1 MSVSLKR
8 FAVIAWLIC
17 TFSVPRMCAQAQNPA
32 VPTANAATNAQER
45 SAPET
50 EVKLPTA
57 PPQYH
62 PPTEVEGP
70 PPALARHLSLAPD
83 YSIARAWFPD
93 VIGPYK
99 GRQVPQP
106 DLRNTPRIDQLI
118 KAGKLTLS
126 VEDAISLALENNLN
140 IEVQRYTTWIDQA
153 NLLYAKSGANGYTL
167 FDPTVTSGLSLQHSD
182 IPYNE
187 PFLAGA
193 QATVDTPTN
202 LESAGAT
209 ENFGY
214 TQGFATGTQAQVV
227 FDNSRGST
235 NFGEFYIF
243 NPYFQSS
250 LTVELT
256 QPLLRG
262 FGKLPNTRYIIEAK
276 NTVKIGDSQFK
287 QQVIGIVTQVATEY
301 WNLVYA
307 REFVKIEQVT
317 VAADQQLYQNNSAEV
332 RVGTMAP
339 IEVVT
344 AQSQLA
350 ADQQLLVQAQNSE
363 MQQNALL
370 LAAIAKDMRQ
380 LVQQGMEIV
389 PTSDIYDPA
398 PENLSMKDA
407 IDEALRNRPE
417 VLQAAL
423 TLQNAGVE
431 VKATKNLLLPSLNL
445 FGEYQAQGLS
455 GVAHPT
461 LATGAFVGTS
471 PVYATSGL
479 IPLGATP
486 TGYVGSE
493 VTVPGAA
500 IPSGVVTDWNQMIH
514 AQYPT
519 FVAGLNLTLPI
530 RNRAAQA
537 QYAQAQ
543 LTDRQQQTAY
553 QETQQNVILNV
564 RQDMIAI
571 DNDRAAV
578 AAAKEAR
585 IYNQQSYD
593 DELKE
598 LQLGSSTA
606 FTVVQ
611 KQVLLTQAEAA
622 ELADRIQLILAEINL
637 DQALGRTL
645 DVHSISIADAMSR
658 KTSSRAARPPE
669 IPGTPDAILEN

>member
-1 MSVSLKR
+1 MSGRLKR
-8 FAVIAWLIC
+8 FAAVAWLIC
-17 TFSVPRMCAQAQNPA
+17 MFAITRVYAQGQSPA
-32 VPTANAATNAQER
+32 VPQATTPATN
-45 SAPET
+45 APET
-50 EVKLPTA
+50 EVQLPTA
-57 PPQYH
+57 PPQYQ
-62 PPTEVEGP
+62 
-70 PPALARHLSLAPD
+70 PPAEVAGAPPAPTRHLSLAPN
-83 YSIARAWFPD
+83 YSIARAWFPN
-93 VIGPYK
+93 VMGPYK
-99 GRQVPQP
+99 GRQVPEP

-118 KAGKLTLS
+118 QGGKLMLS

-153 NLLYAKSGANGYTL
+153 NLLYAKSGANGLTL
-167 FDPTVTSGLSLQHSD
+167 FDPNVTSGLFLQHSD

-202 LESAGAT
+202 LESAAAT

-214 TQGFATGTQAQVV
+214 TQGFATGTQAQVI
-227 FDNSRGST
+227 FDNTRGST

-262 FGKLPNTRYIIEAK
+262 FGRLPNTRYIIEAK
-276 NTVKIGDSQFK
+276 NTVKVGESQLK
-287 QQVIGIVTQVATEY
+287 QEVIGIVTQVATEY

-317 VAADQQLYQNNSAEV
+317 VAADQQLYHNNQAEV

-370 LAAIAKDMRQ
+370 LAAITKDMRSYA
-380 LVQQGMEIV
+380 QQGIEIV
-389 PTSDIYDPA
+389 PSSAIYDPT
-398 PENLSMKDA
+398 PEKLSLKDA
-407 IDEALRNRPE
+407 IDEALQNRPE
-417 VLQAAL
+417 VVQAAL
-423 TLQNAGVE
+423 TLKNAAVE

-461 LATGAFVGTS
+461 VATGAFVGTS
-471 PVYATSGL
+471 PVYATSGA
-479 IPLGATP
+479 IPPGATP
-486 TGYVGSE
+486 TGYVGSA
-493 VTVPGAA
+493 VTVPGAP
-500 IPSGVVTDWNQMIH
+500 IPSGVITDWNQMIH
-514 AQYPT
+514 AHYPT
-519 FVAGLNLTLPI
+519 FEGGLNLTLPI

-543 LTDRQQQTAY
+543 LNQRQQQTAY
-553 QETQQNVILNV
+553 QGTEQNVILNV

-571 DNDRAAV
+571 ENDRAAV

-598 LQLGSSTA
+598 LQLGSSTSFA
-606 FTVVQ
+606 VVQ
-611 KQVLLTQAEAA
+611 KQALLTQAEAA
-622 ELADRIQLILAEINL
+622 ELADRIQLIVAEISL

-645 DVHSISIADAMSR
+645 EVHNISMADAMSG
-658 KTSSRAARPPE
+658 KTSSKVARPPE

>member
-1 MSVSLKR
+1 MMSGSLQR
-8 FAVIAWLIC
+8 FVALGWLIC
-17 TFSVPRMCAQAQNPA
+17 MVAIPRAYAQRQNSLAPD
-32 VPTANAATNAQER
+32 TG
-45 SAPET
+45 APET

-62 PPTEVEGP
+62 PPVEVEGA
-70 PPALARHLSLAPD
+70 PAAPVRHLSLAPN
-83 YSIARAWFPD
+83 YSTPRAWFPN
-93 VIGPYK
+93 VIGPYE
-99 GRQVPQP
+99 GRSVPQP
-106 DLRNTPRIDQLI
+106 DLQNTPRIDQLI
-118 KAGKLTLS
+118 KDGKLMLS
-126 VEDAISLALENNLN
+126 VEDAISLAIENNLN
-140 IEVQRYTTWIDQA
+140 IQVQRYTTWIDQA
-153 NLLYAKSGANGYTL
+153 ALLYAKSGANGLTL
-167 FDPTVTSGLSLQHSD
+167 FDPTVTSALSLGHSD

-202 LESAGAT
+202 LESAAAN

-214 TQGFATGTQAQVV
+214 TQGFATGTQAQVF

-262 FGKLPNTRYIIEAK
+262 FGTLPNTRFIIEAR
-276 NTVKIGDSQFK
+276 NNVRIGDSQFE
-287 QQVIGIVTQVATEY
+287 QQAIGIVTQVATDY
-301 WNLVYA
+301 WNLVYD
-307 REFVKIEQVT
+307 RELVKIEEVT
-317 VAADQQLYQNNSAEV
+317 VAADEQLYHNNQAEV
-332 RVGTMAP
+332 RVGTMPP
-339 IEVVT
+339 IEVIT

-350 ADQQLLVQAQNSE
+350 ADQQFLVQVQNSE

-380 LVQQGMEIV
+380 LVQQGVEIL
-389 PTSDIYDPA
+389 PTSPIYDPA

-417 VLQAAL
+417 VVQAQL
-423 TLQNAGVE
+423 TLKNAGVE

-445 FGEYQAQGLS
+445 FGEYQAAGLS

-461 LATGAFVGTS
+461 VATGAFVGTS
-471 PVYATSGL
+471 PVFATSGT
-479 IPLGATP
+479 IPAGTTP

-493 VTVPGAA
+493 VAVPGAP
-500 IPSGVVTDWNQMIH
+500 IPSGVVNDWNQMIH

-519 FVAGLNLTLPI
+519 FEGGLNLTLPI

-537 QYAQAQ
+537 QYAQAE
-543 LTDRQQQTAY
+543 LTQRQQQTAY
-553 QETQQNVILNV
+553 QQTEQNVILNV
-564 RQDMIAI
+564 RQAIIAI
-571 DNDRAAV
+571 QEDRAAV

-593 DELKE
+593 DEVKE
-598 LQLGSSTA
+598 LQLGASSA
-606 FTVVQ
+606 FTVVE
-611 KQVLLTQAEAA
+611 KQVLLTQAESA

-645 DVHSISIADAMSR
+645 DVHNISIADAMSG
-658 KTSSRAARPPE
+658 KSSSGTARLPE
-669 IPGTPDAILEN
+669 IPGTPDAVLQN